1 MEILTYTRKIQA
13 IGDSFMVSLPKH
25 WMQQNGFRPKEKIRI
40 NLDQNGD
47 LVIKRGQNEIE
58 ENAK

>member
-1 MEILTYTRKIQA
+1 
-13 IGDSFMVSLPKH
+13 MVSLPKH

-47 LVIKRGQNEIE
+47 LIIKKVQNEIDK
-58 ENAK
+58 NV